1 MSTKNV
7 TRVGDSI
14 ERQTI
19 KAYNRS
25 GGTRKKGDI
34 LMADLLQ
41 TATET
46 TSITLGDDAN
56 VLANL
61 VLPATAGLS
70 MFPMYVCLSDT
81 VEDNKLGEW
90 LVSGALE
97 DISARDDDV
106 ATTDVDAGDGIS
118 ILNGQHDA
126 EASTTG
132 NRILGTWLEDGA
144 ASGSDGDA
152 STKKGIWWG
161 GIPGAGTVSA

>member
-1 MSTKNV
+1 MSTKNIA
-7 TRVGDSI
+7 RIGDTI
-14 ERQTI
+14 PYETI

-25 GGTRKKGDI
+25 GTQRKKGDI

-41 TATET
+41 TADET
-46 TSITLGDDAN
+46 TSIVLGDDAN

-61 VLPATAGLS
+61 VLPATAGLAT
-70 MFPMYVCLSDT
+70 FPMYVCVSET
-81 VEDNKLGEW
+81 VDDNKLGEW
-90 LVSGALE
+90 LVSGYG

-106 ATTDVDAGDGIS
+106 ATTNVDAGDGIS

-132 NRILGTWLEDGA
+132 NLIRGVWIEDGA
-144 ASGSDGDA
+144 ASGSVGDA
-152 STKKGIWWG
+152 SLKRALWWG